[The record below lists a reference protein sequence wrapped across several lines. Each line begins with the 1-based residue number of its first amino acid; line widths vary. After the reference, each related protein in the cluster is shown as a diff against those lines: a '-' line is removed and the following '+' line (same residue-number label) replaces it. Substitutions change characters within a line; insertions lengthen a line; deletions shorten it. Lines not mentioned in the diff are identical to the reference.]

1 MFCFSR
7 RVLAVACS
15 SEHGTVDLFS
25 YEKFNPNQVFP
36 WFYQLVLASVIQITS
51 HPITWIHPNLCT
63 PGKNLFKRLGG
74 SSSSENMWNI
84 IYVFDK
90 KCSLFIFWVKFL
102 PIFVFTNNLFI
113 HLISPSVSSK
123 DTTIV
128 CRSDFVCTYIT
139 PNLSDVRSSFI
150 LLGMSLGQQYLYD
163 VLQGFLLYCSYC
175 ICVPLFFFYRF
186 AKKLQWLLHRISLF
200 MLWALPLFITIYTN
214 NINKT
219 YTALTLSDT
228 VNVQI

>member
-175 ICVPLFFFYRF
+175 ICVPLIFFTDLQKNFSDYYIESHF
-186 AKKLQWLLHRISLF
+186 LCSEHYHYLSQYTQITSIKL
-200 MLWALPLFITIYTN
+200 
-214 NINKT
+214 